1 MKFKYKKV
9 ELSGDE
15 MEKEIIRLE
24 NITFA
29 YEGKSRNAVD
39 NITFQVN
46 SGEWIALVGH
56 NGSGKSTLA
65 KLIVGL
71 LQPSFGEI
79 WVDNIKLNE
88 DSVWDI
94 RKRVGIVFQ
103 NPDNQFVGTT
113 VEDDVAF
120 GLENAGIPRNEMVK
134 RVKDSIE
141 KVNMQ
146 AYLNHEPHQLS
157 GGQKQRVAI
166 AGVLALQPDVIILD
180 EATSMLDPKGK
191 KEVLSIIR
199 ELKLNKR
206 MTIISITHDLEEAA
220 QADRM
225 IVLNS
230 GKIFS
235 SGDPYEIFKKKEI
248 KEIGLD
254 LPFAIQVKEVLNDF
268 GIELN
273 ISSKD
278 NQNVEGM
285 VDELC
290 RLHLKM

>member
-1 MKFKYKKV
+1 
-9 ELSGDE
+9 

-24 NITFA
+24 NISFA
-29 YEGKSRNAVD
+29 YDGKSRNAVD

-71 LQPSFGEI
+71 LQPSLGEI
-79 WVDNIKLNE
+79 WVENIKLDE

-94 RKRVGIVFQ
+94 RKHVGIVFQ

-120 GLENAGIPRNEMVK
+120 GLENAGIPRDEMVK

-146 AYLNHEPHQLS
+146 SYLNHEPHQLS

-166 AGVLALQPDVIILD
+166 AGVLALQPEIIILD
-180 EATSMLDPKGK
+180 EATSMLEPKGK
-191 KEVLSIIR
+191 QEVLNIIK

-225 IVLNS
+225 IVLNK

-235 SGDPYEIFKKKEI
+235 SGDPYEIFKSKEL

-254 LPFAIQVKEVLNDF
+254 LPFTVQVKRGLKDL

-278 NQNVEGM
+278 DQNVEGM

-290 RLHLKM
+290 KLHSKM

>member
-1 MKFKYKKV
+1 L

-29 YEGKSRNAVD
+29 YDGKNRNAVE

-71 LQPSFGEI
+71 LQPSLGEI
-79 WVDNIKLNE
+79 WVENIKLDE

-120 GLENAGIPRNEMVK
+120 GLENAGIPRNEMIK
-134 RVKDSIE
+134 RVKESIE
-141 KVNMQ
+141 KVSMQ

-166 AGVLALQPDVIILD
+166 AGILALQPEVIILD

-191 KEVLSIIR
+191 QEVLSIIK

-235 SGDPYEIFKKKEI
+235 SGDPYEIFKRNEL

-254 LPFAIQVKEVLNDF
+254 LPFAVQVKEGLKDL

-278 NQNVEGM
+278 DQNVEGM
-285 VDELC
+285 VDKLC
-290 RLHLKM
+290 KLHSKM